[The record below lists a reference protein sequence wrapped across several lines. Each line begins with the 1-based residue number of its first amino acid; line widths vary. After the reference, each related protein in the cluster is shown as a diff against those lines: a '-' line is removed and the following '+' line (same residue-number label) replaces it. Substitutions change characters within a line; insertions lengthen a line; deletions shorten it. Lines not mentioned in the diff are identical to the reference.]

1 MSTIAELKRRV
12 DTLTPS
18 AGAAPVPYCYL
29 SDEEQGIVLEMLDR
43 GYDYRAIGDYLAM
56 RPGLAGNPVEVDQ

>member
-18 AGAAPVPYCYL
+18 ARRGEVTVTHTGDLEEVWYTVPGRRPARVKAL
-29 SDEEQGIVLEMLDR
+29 RGISMEDL
-43 GYDYRAIGDYLAM
+43 
-56 RPGLAGNPVEVDQ
+56 